1 MHLSIGHNSKIF
13 PSCLWKVYVLYRSF
27 RKTLQLPEEVGVSL
41 GLKGQE
47 TEIVFFKYLL

>member
-13 PSCLWKVYVLYRSF
+13 PSCLWKVYVLYWNF

-41 GLKGQE
+41 ELKGQE
-47 TEIVFFKYLL
+47 TEIVFLKYLL